1 MESCRPSLSQISPP
15 QCATAHAKLDELQVV
30 VATCREPL
38 EWTALLRPARVLVVE
53 HCGINGTKRS
63 DGVASAGWQKKHPLA
78 ADGGSIPAQYERV
91 ALAPN
96 RGREAHAYLWYIFT
110 HWDSLAPMTLFLQG
124 DVLRH
129 GVLGATGLKS
139 IRQLQCP
146 GGALRQLAAECW
158 DFFSLAGHHPGTF
171 GGEPFRTKC
180 EFYRDFRQRGPH
192 EVETSISMDSA
203 ANVQPVGSATPC
215 KLWEV
220 TTSGGNFAVHRDAIR
235 RQPRA
240 AYERWLR
247 ILESRKESDDAFYAH
262 VGLQGRWW
270 QDKLPRGVRLS
281 DGWSAKA
288 GASFMERSWA
298 FVFGCSRPTGKECAF
313 DLGTNATELKRRC
326 PPDRS
331 HGNHGWVGCRKGQ
344 RMNIEHG
351 LP

>member
-1 MESCRPSLSQISPP
+1 MESCRPSLSQFSPA

-30 VATCREPL
+30 VATCREPQK
-38 EWTALLRPARVLVVE
+38 WTALLRPARVLVVE